1 MEFLSWLQSVCA
13 LLRREDLYLSFIN
26 LREFYINMWLLIQN
40 FLLKI
45 FMNIFLIFYIE
56 YISYIILPT
65 QGDNHVLYLHCKL
78 YG

>member
-13 LLRREDLYLSFIN
+13 LLRREGLHLSFIN
-26 LREFYINMWLLIQN
+26 LREIYINMWLLIQN

-56 YISYIILPT
+56 YISHLILPT
-65 QGDNHVLYLHCKL
+65 QGDNYNLHCKL